1 MRLTTSQKK
10 ACSNLLPLVT
20 TEIKVLFLKA
30 LPASLSIKERFDIMQ
45 PLNTACS
52 AVNNCDLDDLVY
64 QDD

>member
-10 ACSNLLPLVT
+10 VYLGLLPLVT

-30 LPASLSIKERFDIMQ
+30 LPASLSIQERCDLMQ

-52 AVNNCDLDDLVY
+52 NVNSCDLDDLIY
-64 QDD
+64 EDE